1 MRVQVLRDVAEV
13 LRYYDSLGFELFPF
27 RVGTILM
34 ASERAIQKA
43 RALEALRREI
53 ANCTACALSEHRTN
67 LVFGEGNP
75 DASLM
80 FVGEGPGQ
88 EEDLQGRPF
97 VGRAGQL
104 LTNLIKNLGLKRQ
117 DVYIANVVKCRP
129 PMNRAP
135 KHEEINQCLGYL
147 QRQIEIISPKV
158 IMTLGD
164 VATKA
169 LLKTRTGITGVRG
182 RVFEYGGVKVVP
194 TFHPAYLLR
203 NPGQKKLTWADAQKA
218 LKLLGRR

>member
-1 MRVQVLRDVAEV
+1 MRREVLTAVAEA
-13 LRYYDSLGFELFPF
+13 LRYYKRLGYEIFPF
-27 RVGTILM
+27 RFNPIVV
-34 ASERAIQKA
+34 ARQEAIEKA
-43 RALEALRREI
+43 RRLKALRQEI
-53 ANCTACALSEHRTN
+53 GDCRRCPLHQGRRNI
-67 LVFGEGNP
+67 VFGEGSP

-80 FVGEGPGQ
+80 FIGEGPGQ

-97 VGRAGQL
+97 VGRAGEL
-104 LTNLIKNLGLKRQ
+104 LTRLIKNIGMKRE

-135 KHEEINQCLGYL
+135 KPEEIKACLPFL
-147 QRQIEIISPKV
+147 ERQVEIIRPKV

-169 LLKTRTGITGVRG
+169 LLKTRAGITAVRG
-182 RVFEYGGVKVVP
+182 RVYEFMGAKVVP

-203 NPGQKKLTWADAQKA
+203 NSSQKRLTWADAQKA
-218 LKLLGRR
+218 MALVRRK